1 MSGLLGRAGRAWR
14 GCRRGR
20 KANTRTGTWTRS
32 RASMMRTVFRSPRS
46 LGHPTS
52 RASNSCSS
60 PPGSPVLQAWWSDM
74 HHSHC
79 LAAYENTPCVV
90 KCMSHPSFSFL
101 ALYLLP
107 PFPFS
112 FFSLTFDFMILFVP
126 LKSSLSHLYP
136 ASLSVRNRGVEVIY
150 NGIPIPS
157 WTSFKSPSL
166 SHTMHLGFCSLTN
179 TLRQPRLMTTP
190 FSCHSVSLARRHDS
204 LITMSS
210 YISSLSQLRT
220 WTYVRINRHQAQG
233 VDTHLRGVHQE
244 LGTPPIASGL
254 SIDYLST
261 FSILHIL

>member
-1 MSGLLGRAGRAWR
+1 
-14 GCRRGR
+14 
-20 KANTRTGTWTRS
+20 
-32 RASMMRTVFRSPRS
+32 MMRTVFKSPRS

-79 LAAYENTPCVV
+79 LAAYENTPCVRKMHV
-90 KCMSHPSFSFL
+90 PPNFLFLSWRCIYCPLSH
-101 ALYLLP
+101 
-107 PFPFS
+107 FPF
-112 FFSLTFDFMILFVP
+112 FLSLTFDFMILFVP

-204 LITMSS
+204 LTMSS
-210 YISSLSQLRT
+210 YISSLSKLRT

-233 VDTHLRGVHQE
+233 V
-244 LGTPPIASGL
+244 
-254 SIDYLST
+254 
-261 FSILHIL
+261 